1 MIKCSIDTSNRS
13 GMGKCNICGK
23 YITKNNL
30 PSHKKLHF
38 GEKPY
43 YCDICAKSF
52 SRRIDLKRHM
62 KIHGP
67 REKLGLI
74 LSCMKFLY
82 PYFYIHTYLFKLDI
96 MIVLNLEKREV
107 P

>member
-1 MIKCSIDTSNRS
+1 MIEYNIDISNRA

-30 PSHKKLHF
+30 PTHKKLHT

-43 YCDICAKSF
+43 SCDICAKSF
-52 SRRIDLKRHM
+52 SRRIDLTRHI

-67 REKLGLI
+67 RKKLGMELSNNIFYFMLLLSLSKNAAIVKI
-74 LSCMKFLY
+74 LDTL
-82 PYFYIHTYLFKLDI
+82 
-96 MIVLNLEKREV
+96 
-107 P
+107 

>member
-1 MIKCSIDTSNRS
+1 
-13 GMGKCNICGK
+13 MGKCNICGK

-52 SRRIDLKRHM
+52 SRRIDLKRHI

-74 LSCMKFLY
+74 LSS
-82 PYFYIHTYLFKLDI
+82 IKLNI
-96 MIVLNLEKREV
+96 LISVLEKGVV
-107 P
+107 PRSALTS

>member
-1 MIKCSIDTSNRS
+1 MIKCSIDTSNRA

-52 SRRIDLKRHM
+52 SRRIDLKRHI

-74 LSCMKFLY
+74 LSS
-82 PYFYIHTYLFKLDI
+82 IKLNI
-96 MIVLNLEKREV
+96 LISVLEKGVV
-107 P
+107 PRSALTS

>member
-1 MIKCSIDTSNRS
+1 
-13 GMGKCNICGK
+13 MGKCNICGK

-74 LSCMKFLY
+74 LSS
-82 PYFYIHTYLFKLDI
+82 IKLNI
-96 MIVLNLEKREV
+96 LISVLEKGVV
-107 P
+107 PRSALTS